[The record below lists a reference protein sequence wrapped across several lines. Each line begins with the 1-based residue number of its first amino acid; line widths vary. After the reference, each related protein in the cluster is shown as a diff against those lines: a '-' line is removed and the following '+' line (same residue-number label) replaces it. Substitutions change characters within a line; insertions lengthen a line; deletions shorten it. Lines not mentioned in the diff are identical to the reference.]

1 MSNIRL
7 FFPESLSL
15 NLSAKLQR
23 SQSHYLTKVM
33 RVKSGETFSVFNK
46 SGEWQAQINEIS
58 KGIVEF
64 NVLKKLKE
72 ETGKRDIWL
81 AFTPIKSN
89 YFNFMIQKATEIGI
103 TKLFPIT
110 TERTIVRKINENR
123 INKILI
129 EATEQSNRLTVPSIE
144 KIQKLEKFLNNNKN
158 INLIFGDL
166 NTDNKKIEF
175 KDPTKPI
182 AVLIGPE
189 GDFSENERTQILKF
203 HDVQSKSIIFQTDL
217 CISSQIYDKLGQCVF
232 PSKKGRQVLTALF
245 SSLLIF
251 PGKTFVTF

>member
-7 FFPESLSL
+7 FYPESLSN
-15 NLSAKLQR
+15 NLSGKLNKD
-23 SQSHYLTKVM
+23 QSKYLNSVM
-33 RVKSGETFSVFNK
+33 RLKINDNFSLFNK
-46 SGEWQAQINEIS
+46 RGEWDTKIMSIN

-64 NVLKKLKE
+64 QVEAQLRKSNKE
-72 ETGKRDIWL
+72 REIWL
-81 AFTPIKSN
+81 VFTPIKSN

-166 NTDNKKIEF
+166 NTDNKKIEL

-189 GDFSENERTQILKF
+189 GDFSENERAQILKF
-203 HDVQSKSIIFQTDL
+203 HDVQSIKLNDNILRSETAVISSLSIINY
-217 CISSQIYDKLGQCVF
+217 IIN
-232 PSKKGRQVLTALF
+232 
-245 SSLLIF
+245 
-251 PGKTFVTF
+251 

>member
-7 FFPESLSL
+7 FYSE
-15 NLSAKLQR
+15 NLSNNLSGKLNKD
-23 SQSHYLTKVM
+23 QSRYLTSVM
-33 RVKSGETFSVFNK
+33 RLKINEKFSLFNK
-46 SGEWQAQINEIS
+46 GGEWDTKIMSIN

-64 NVLKKLKE
+64 QVEAQLRKSNKE
-72 ETGKRDIWL
+72 REIWL
-81 AFTPIKSN
+81 VFTPIKSN

-166 NTDNKKIEF
+166 NTDNKKIEL

-203 HDVQSKSIIFQTDL
+203 HNVQSIKLNDNILRSETAVISSLSIINY
-217 CISSQIYDKLGQCVF
+217 IIN
-232 PSKKGRQVLTALF
+232 
-245 SSLLIF
+245 
-251 PGKTFVTF
+251 